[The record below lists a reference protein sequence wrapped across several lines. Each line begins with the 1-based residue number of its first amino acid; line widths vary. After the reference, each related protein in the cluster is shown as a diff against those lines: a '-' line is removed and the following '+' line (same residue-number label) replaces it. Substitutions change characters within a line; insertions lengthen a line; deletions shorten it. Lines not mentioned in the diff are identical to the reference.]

1 VKTADR
7 WLLACALVVAAL
19 LRVPTLMLPHDR
31 GDQVIW
37 ASVARNVA
45 ERGRA
50 GYTLRGLDPSFGGIE
65 GGAAVMSF
73 TCVEGK
79 GRVLESFVAG
89 GEKYWDSPLVNQ
101 PPGFFAVLLASHAIL
116 GSGADGFPLLARDP
130 LAERTANVIL
140 DREEGPEFR
149 RRFAQ
154 IQKLPEGER
163 EQAVHELEKEA
174 FARQTKWQKDLVASL
189 LRHPAWSAVRA
200 QLWATLPPLLADL
213 ATLAIVFVAA
223 FSLGGRWAALLA
235 AGLWACD
242 PIAIFC
248 ADRVLSNTALTAACA
263 LALLLEGISLSRE
276 KESLGLAVAI
286 GLACA
291 LAISIKVSAVF
302 LLPAIVVGRFLR
314 GRFDRDAVI
323 AVGLALLLSVPWW
336 IVQWR
341 VHGHPFGFAW
351 RTQGDRMLVSPW
363 GRLVTSQGPLYYAL
377 TLARSPAVALGVV
390 AGFWLIRAPHP
401 NPPPASR
408 GEGAGVLLPP
418 AQRGRGR
425 VGGTPLMFSLLVLAA
440 AFSFEEKEARHLL
453 LAYPPLVVFASAWM
467 ATRAEKGPSVPWI
480 VGIIFL
486 LLWQAIHGLALAIDV
501 VTTP

>member
-1 VKTADR
+1 VKRADR
-7 WLLACALVVAAL
+7 VLLACALVVAAL
-19 LRVPTLMLPHDR
+19 LRMASLALPHDR

-37 ASVARNVA
+37 ASVARNIA

-50 GYTLRGLDPSFGGIE
+50 GYTLRGLDPSFAGIE

-89 GEKYWDSPLVNQ
+89 GEKYWDSPLLNQ
-101 PPGFFAVLLASHAIL
+101 PPGFFAVLLASHMLL
-116 GSGADGFPLLARDP
+116 GTRGDGFPLLARDP

-140 DREEGPEFR
+140 DREEGPAFR
-149 RRFAQ
+149 RRFAE

-163 EQAVHELEKEA
+163 EPATRALEQEA
-174 FARQTKWQKDLVASL
+174 FAAQTRWQRDLVASL

-213 ATLAIVFVAA
+213 ATGAIVFLAA
-223 FSLGGRWAALLA
+223 FSLGGRFAALLA

-263 LALLLEGISLSRE
+263 LALLLEGVALSRE
-276 KESLGLAVAI
+276 KASPGLALAI

-291 LAISIKVSAVF
+291 VAISIKVSAVF
-302 LLPAIVVGRFLR
+302 LLPAILVGRFLR
-314 GRFDRDAVI
+314 GRLDRDALI
-323 AVGLALLLSVPWW
+323 AVGLALLVAAPWW

-351 RTQGDRMLVSPW
+351 RTQPDRLLVSPW
-363 GRLVTSQGPLYYAL
+363 GRHVTSQGPLYYAL
-377 TLARSPAVALGVV
+377 TLARSPAVAFGVV
-390 AGFWLIRAPHP
+390 AGFLLLRAPHSGP
-401 NPPPASR
+401 VPASR
-408 GEGAGVLLPP
+408 GEGARATALIFSVLVLL
-418 AQRGRGR
+418 
-425 VGGTPLMFSLLVLAA
+425 A

-453 LAYPPLVVFASAWM
+453 LAYPPLVVFASAWI
-467 ATRAEKGPSVPWI
+467 AARAEKGASVPWI
-480 VGIIFL
+480 LGLLVL
-486 LLWQAIHGLALAIDV
+486 LLWQASHGVALAIDV